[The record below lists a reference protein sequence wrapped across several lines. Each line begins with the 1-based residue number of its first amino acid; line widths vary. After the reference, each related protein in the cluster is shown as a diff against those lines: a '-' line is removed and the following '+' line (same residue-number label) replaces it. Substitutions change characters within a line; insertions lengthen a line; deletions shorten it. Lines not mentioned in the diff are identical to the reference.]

1 MMNNYPKDDDAKR
14 LIVEIGRRM
23 YMKNFVA
30 ANDGNISCKV
40 DDETI
45 LTTPTGI
52 SKGFMSESEIVKM
65 RLDGKIISQ
74 GKIGPSSEVKMHLKI
89 YNESPDV
96 SAVCHAHPPVATA
109 FSVAGISLNQSTYS
123 GAIINLGE
131 VPCVP
136 YEIPGSQAL
145 ADSIAPYVS
154 NYNAV
159 LLANHGAVTWGNSL
173 IDAWYK
179 MESLEHYAM
188 IIMYT
193 NNIIGKANELSASQ
207 VDALIKI
214 REKKV

>member
-45 LTTPTGI
+45 FTTPTGI

>member
-74 GKIGPSSEVKMHLKI
+74 CKIGPSSEVKMHLKI

-96 SAVCHAHPPVATA
+96 SAVCHAHPPIATA